1 MMKKLLC
8 MFLAAVC
15 LMGAFVLPAAA
26 AEESLENFTKNC
38 SYTAGQFPDVEQ
50 GIWYEEFVAAVF
62 EHDLMKGRADGYFSP
77 GGSVTL
83 AESVTLAAR
92 IHSIYRTG
100 TADFQQGE
108 PWYQVYVDYAAANGL
123 YGGNGHLDAP
133 ATRSEFAVILA
144 GALPDSEL
152 QQINE
157 IPDDTLPDV
166 KSGDTNAE
174 AIYRLYRAG
183 VLNGND
189 EKGTFAPDS
198 EVNRAQVAAI
208 LSRLVFRSL
217 RQHFAPEIRPEYPTL
232 TAQPSQ
238 DNEFFSDSAMLGNSL
253 VQGMQLYSGLTTV
266 DYYCKE
272 SIRVDNCDTYATA
285 LTQKQY
291 GKIYIEFGINE
302 TYYDVA
308 SFVTAYG
315 KLIDKLRAAEPDAE
329 IYIMSLTPVTQSKAA
344 QGFSISKI
352 KEMNDSLL
360 ALAEE
365 KECWYVDVFSALL
378 DSAGYLSSAY
388 AADWDGAHF
397 STNGYVAWADVLRT
411 HYAPAQ

>member
-1 MMKKLLC
+1 MKRLLC
-8 MFLAAVC
+8 LILAAAC
-15 LMGAFVLPAAA
+15 LMGLCALPASA
-26 AEESLENFTKNC
+26 AEENLENFTKNR
-38 SYTAGQFPDVEQ
+38 SYAAGQFPDVEK

-62 EHDLMKGRADGYFSP
+62 EHELMMGRADGYFSP

-108 PWYQVYVDYAAANGL
+108 PWYQVYADYAAANGI
-123 YGGNGHLDAP
+123 YGGTGRLDVP
-133 ATRSEFAVILA
+133 ATRSEFAAILA
-144 GALPDSEL
+144 AALPEREL

-157 IPDDTLPDV
+157 IPDDALPDV
-166 KSGDTNAE
+166 KTGDANAE

-189 EKGTFAPDS
+189 AKGTFAPDS

-217 RQHFAPEIRPEYPTL
+217 RQHFTPEVRPEYPTL
-232 TAQPSQ
+232 TAQPAQ
-238 DNEFFSDSAMLGNSL
+238 DNEFFSDAAMLGNSL
-253 VQGMQLYSGLTTV
+253 VQGMQLYSGMSTM
-266 DYYCKE
+266 DFYCKE
-272 SIRVDNCDTYATA
+272 SIRVDNCSTYVSS

-302 TYYDVA
+302 TYYSVDA
-308 SFVTAYG
+308 FTDAYG
-315 KLIDKLRAAEPDAE
+315 KLIDTLRAAEPDAE
-329 IYIMSLTPVTQSKAA
+329 IYIMSLTPVTQSKAT
-344 QGFSISKI
+344 QGFSMTKI
-352 KEMNDSLL
+352 KDMNDGLL

-365 KECWYVDVFSALL
+365 KDCWYVDVFSALL
-378 DSAGYLSSAY
+378 DSAGYLSSAF

-397 STNGYVAWADVLRT
+397 NTNGYVAWADVLRT
-411 HYAPAQ
+411 HYAPVQK